1 MREIKN
7 LPASVRAKLY
17 EISKQEGIDFQV
29 ILTLYMQE
37 RLLYRLSQSR
47 YFEKFIIKGGLLLF
61 GIELELG
68 RPTRDID
75 FLGKALPSD
84 LDLIKTVFR
93 EIASTKVHDDGVRFD
108 PESVRTDKIKEDA
121 DYEGVRV
128 KMDAYLDKATVTLQI
143 DIGFGDVIVPD
154 VVEMDF
160 PAMLDL
166 NDPPVIKAYS
176 LESVL
181 AEKLEAAVKLSL
193 ANGRMKDFYD
203 IYAISIQ
210 RDFDGTVLYEAIKAT
225 FEKRLTPFDRTTI
238 VFRDD
243 FWQDEE
249 LRKRW
254 NIFVRRIDNKDI
266 PAFDGVMKHIHGFLF
281 PVYESLCSE
290 RDFINSWDHKS
301 LQWKPFDTLDETS
314 VNADEG
320 L

>member
-1 MREIKN
+1 MKEIKN

-17 EISKQEGIDFQV
+17 QIAKREGIDFQV

-37 RLLYRLSQSR
+37 RLLYRLSQSS
-47 YFEKFIIKGGLLLF
+47 YYEKFIIKGGLLLF

-68 RPTRDID
+68 RPTKDID

-84 LDLIKTVFR
+84 LDLINNIFI
-93 EIASTKVHDDGVRFD
+93 EIASTKVNDDGVRFD
-108 PESVRTDKIKEDA
+108 NYSVKTEKIKEDA

-128 KMDAYLDKATVTLQI
+128 KLDGYLEKAKVTLQI

-160 PAMLDL
+160 PVLLDL
-166 NDPPVIKAYS
+166 NKPPVIKAYS

-193 ANGRMKDFYD
+193 TNSRMKDFYD
-203 IYAISIQ
+203 IYVISIQ

-225 FEKRLTPFDRTTI
+225 FENRLTPFDRTII

-243 FWQDEE
+243 FWQNEE

-254 NIFVRRIDNKDI
+254 DIFVRRLNNRDI
-266 PAFDGVMKHIHGFLF
+266 PNFAEVMKHIRSFLF
-281 PVYESLCSE
+281 PVYESLCGGK
-290 RDFINSWDHKS
+290 DFILRWDYKS
-301 LQWKPFDTLDETS
+301 LRWKTFDK
-314 VNADEG
+314 
-320 L
+320 

>member
-1 MREIKN
+1 
-7 LPASVRAKLY
+7 
-17 EISKQEGIDFQV
+17 
-29 ILTLYMQE
+29 MQE

-84 LDLIKTVFR
+84 LDLINTIFI

-108 PESVRTDKIKEDA
+108 HDSVKTEKIKEDA

-128 KMDAYLDKATVTLQI
+128 KLDGYLERAKVTLQI
-143 DIGFGDVIVPD
+143 DIGFGDVIIPD
-154 VVEMDF
+154 VVEMEF
-160 PAMLDL
+160 PVILDL

-193 ANGRMKDFYD
+193 ANSRMKDFYD
-203 IYAISIQ
+203 IYVISIQ
-210 RDFDGTVLYEAIKAT
+210 RDFDGPVLCEAIKAT
-225 FEKRLTPFDRTTI
+225 FEKRLTPFDRKTI

-254 NIFVRRIDNKDI
+254 SIFVRRIDNKDI
-266 PAFDGVMKHIHGFLF
+266 PAFDGVMKHIKGFLY

-290 RDFINSWDHKS
+290 RDFILKWDYKS
-301 LQWKPFDTLDETS
+301 LQWKPFETQ
-314 VNADEG
+314 
-320 L
+320 